1 MHVGLP
7 VVHLKPPSW
16 HFHVSEMYEQNHSHQ
31 HICLQKFKAQ
41 TTCSI
46 RFIAAISAILI
57 TIANPKPWDA
67 FQVSNGAI
75 EIIFT
80 TQQIN

>member
-7 VVHLKPPSW
+7 LVHLKPPSW
-16 HFHVSEMYEQNHSHQ
+16 HFQTSEMYEHR
-31 HICLQKFKAQ
+31 HIQQIVLQKFMAQ

-46 RFIAAISAILI
+46 RFIAAISAILV

-67 FQVSNGAI
+67 FQVSSGAI

-80 TQQIN
+80 TLTFD

>member
-1 MHVGLP
+1 MLR
-7 VVHLKPPSW
+7 
-16 HFHVSEMYEQNHSHQ
+16 
-31 HICLQKFKAQ
+31 AQ
-41 TTCSI
+41 TTCLI
-46 RFIAAISAILI
+46 RLIATISTILI